1 MATDIVSGNLISR
14 NYSNFRGIDLSN
26 RKDEVHVRRSPDSL
40 NMWKN
45 YKSSNGKCIE
55 TRPDIVLHKAY
66 DYTIFGLFFYTYNG
80 KKHEIVHAGNKLYDD
95 GNVIYSDMATQKST
109 RFVYENKLYWLDGKN
124 YLVYDGK
131 TCKEVEGY
139 IPTTVTGMSPTGKGT
154 ILQEVNLLTG
164 LQKNMFVAD
173 GTSVEY
179 QLACPN
185 ETFDSV
191 ETIASFDND
200 YKVRVW
206 ITKVINEKVV
216 EEEQTTGFTAYPD
229 KGKIVFNTAPEVPYT
244 DGQPNVTIQFKKEI
258 KGYRDRIN
266 KCTLVEIFD
275 NRVFFS
281 GNPDYPHVIFN
292 SSLNMPHYCSD
303 LDYYEEG
310 TSDSSVKALVSGN
323 NALWVFKEPSQSNTT
338 VFYHNPTLQDD
349 GSKTYPSTHSSISTG
364 CVATGTNFNDDIVFF
379 SDRGLEAIS
388 GDVTTEQ
395 ILAHRSTLIDNKL
408 LNEKNY
414 KDLVLAEYEGYL
426 MVFIDNKVY
435 LANSNEDYTNF
446 ARYEWFYW
454 EMNRNIT
461 SALVKDGVLYLC
473 SDKEIYTLTN
483 NNETREIESYWTTL
497 EDEFKYPQYQKTTN
511 KRGCVIDA
519 NGEEVSVYARTDNN
533 KFEKIDKYKIRKGY
547 VVPRIK
553 KKKWKA
559 IQLKLQSTKPF
570 SIYSLTLESY
580 VGNYVKR

>member
-1 MATDIVSGNLISR
+1 MATIPGTLISK

-26 RKDEVHVRRSPDSL
+26 RKDEVHARRSPDSL

-45 YKSSNGKCIE
+45 YKSNNGKCIE

-66 DYTIFGLFFYTYNG
+66 NNTIFGLFFYTYNG
-80 KKHEIVHAGNKLYDD
+80 VKHRIVHSGTELYDET
-95 GNVIYSDMATQKST
+95 NVIYSDMSKQKSVY
-109 RFVYENKLYWLDGKN
+109 FVYENKLYIKDGKS

-139 IPTTVTGMSPTGKGT
+139 IPTTTIGRTPAGSGT
-154 ILQEVNLLTG
+154 IYQDVNMLTG
-164 LQKNMFVAD
+164 IRKNSFVSD
-173 GTSVEY
+173 GTSVDY
-179 QLACPN
+179 VLDT
-185 ETFDSV
+185 ETYD
-191 ETIASFDND
+191 TD

-206 ITKVINEKVV
+206 VDDKELTS
-216 EEEQTTGFTAYPD
+216 GFTAYPD
-229 KGKIVFNTAPEVPYT
+229 KGKVTFNTAPKEPDT
-244 DGQPNVTIQFKKEI
+244 TGRDNVVIQFRKTIE
-258 KGYRDRIN
+258 GYRDRID
-266 KCTLVEIFD
+266 KCTMLEVFD

-281 GNPDYPHVIFN
+281 GNPDYPHVLFH
-292 SSLNMPHYCSD
+292 SSLDDPTYCSD

-323 NALWVFKEPSQSNTT
+323 NALWVFKEPSQANTT
-338 VFYHNPTLQDD
+338 VFYHNPTIDD
-349 GSKTYPSTHSSISTG
+349 DYGKVYPSTHSSISTG

-395 ILAHRSTLIDNKL
+395 ILAHRSSLIDNKL

-435 LANSNEDYTNF
+435 LANSNEDYTSY

-454 EMNRNIT
+454 ELNKNIT
-461 SALVKDGVLYLC
+461 STLVKDGVLYLC

-483 NNETREIESYWTTL
+483 NDEEREIESYWTTL
-497 EDEFKYPQYQKTTN
+497 EDEFNYPQYQKTTN
-511 KRGCVIDA
+511 KRGCVVDA
-519 NGEEVSVYARTDNN
+519 NGEEVSIYARTDNS
-533 KFEKIDKYKIRKGY
+533 KFEKIDKFKIRKGY

-570 SIYSLTLESY
+570 SLYSLTLEAY